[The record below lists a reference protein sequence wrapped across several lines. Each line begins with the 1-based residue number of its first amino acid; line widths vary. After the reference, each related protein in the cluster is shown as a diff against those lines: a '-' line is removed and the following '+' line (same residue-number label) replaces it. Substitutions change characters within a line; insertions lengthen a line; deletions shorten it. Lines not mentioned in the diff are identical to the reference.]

1 MAHQGTPG
9 RPTVHRWRG
18 QGLTQGC
25 IGVDRTAAR
34 FLHPSEATMDGGLRR
49 GEISDAKEAF
59 RHVCSKNFDLA
70 LILAPVD
77 LK

>member
-25 IGVDRTAAR
+25 RGVDRTV
-34 FLHPSEATMDGGLRR
+34 DGGLRR